1 MVKRLT
7 KSVGQNFNIHS
18 SIYCSV
24 ALIQSHYKKKKI
36 EEHMARLIY
45 YKHSVNFCFHTSSL
59 LLKFI
64 MIKVNFTVVLAL
76 SLVYYVG

>member
-1 MVKRLT
+1 MK
-7 KSVGQNFNIHS
+7 
-18 SIYCSV
+18 
-24 ALIQSHYKKKKI
+24 KKKKI

-45 YKHSVNFCFHTSSL
+45 YKHWVNFCFHTSSL

-76 SLVYYVG
+76 SLVDYG

>member
-7 KSVGQNFNIHS
+7 KCVGQNFNIHS

-24 ALIQSHYKKKKI
+24 ALIQSHYEKKKKI

-45 YKHSVNFCFHTSSL
+45 YKHWVNFCFHTSSL

-64 MIKVNFTVVLAL
+64 MIKVNFTVVLAS
-76 SLVYYVG
+76 SLVDYG